1 MPFGLKNAGA
11 TYQRL
16 MNRMFAPQIGR
27 NVQVYVDDMLVK
39 SRREEDHLKDLK
51 ETFDTLR
58 SYNMKLNPGK
68 CAFGVMTGKF
78 LGFMVSQ
85 RGIEANPDKI
95 RAIMEMK
102 PPKNVKELQSLNGK
116 VAALNRFVSRAIDKC
131 FPFFRT
137 LKKSFEWTDECQQ
150 AFKELKA
157 YLSAPPL
164 LSPSQLG
171 EELFL
176 YLAVSPAAV
185 SAALI
190 REEKKVQKPVYY
202 ANRALHGAE
211 ERYPP
216 MEKLAFA
223 LVMAARKLKPYFQ
236 AHTVVV
242 LTDRPL
248 RRAMSNPDTVG
259 RLAF

>member
-1 MPFGLKNAGA
+1 
-11 TYQRL
+11 
-16 MNRMFAPQIGR
+16 
-27 NVQVYVDDMLVK
+27 MLVK

-58 SYNMKLNPGK
+58 SYSMKLNPGK
-68 CAFGVMTGKF
+68 CAFGVIAGKF

-95 RAIMEMK
+95 WAIMEMK
-102 PPKNVKELQSLNGK
+102 PSKNVKEVQSLNGI
-116 VAALNRFVSRAIDKC
+116 VAALNRFVSRATDKC
-131 FPFFRT
+131 LPFFRT
-137 LKKSFEWTDECQQ
+137 LKKSFEWTNECQQ
-150 AFKELKA
+150 AFEELKA

-176 YLAVSPAAV
+176 YLAISPAAV
-185 SAALI
+185 STALI
-190 REEKKVQKPVYY
+190 RKEEKVQKPVYY
-202 ANRALHGAE
+202 TNRALRGAE

-216 MEKLAFA
+216 MKKLAFA
-223 LVMAARKLKPYFQ
+223 LVTAARKLKPYFQ
-236 AHTVVV
+236 ADTVVI

-248 RRAMSNPDTVG
+248 RRAMSNPDAAG
-259 RLAF
+259 RLAL